1 MRFRIEAIKLI
12 IGWKGQRRKDA
23 KAKELCRE
31 RLATSCHLLHSLL
44 GTASTTMEIFVSKSE
59 NSIGTSG
66 PQSLRSQPTLVPT
79 SSDIVSAPLPSR
91 RDLEDA
97 FLKAG

>member
-1 MRFRIEAIKLI
+1 MRFRIEATNLI

-44 GTASTTMEIFVSKSE
+44 ATASTTMEIFMSKSE
-59 NSIGTSG
+59 
-66 PQSLRSQPTLVPT
+66 SLKSQPTLVPT
-79 SSDIVSAPLPSR
+79 SITP
-91 RDLEDA
+91 A
-97 FLKAG
+97 FFQRLCRPGEI